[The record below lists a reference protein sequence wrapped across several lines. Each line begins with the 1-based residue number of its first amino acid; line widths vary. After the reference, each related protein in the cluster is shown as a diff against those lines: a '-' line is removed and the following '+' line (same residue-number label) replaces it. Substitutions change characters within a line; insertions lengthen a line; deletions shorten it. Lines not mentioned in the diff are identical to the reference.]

1 LVICAVEPLPGVR
14 EVLNESGL
22 ASRVKVRPATAA
34 SRSAAGMS
42 LRLGVMSND
51 TPRRLMLWEPSL
63 VGSNTPLPAT
73 WEVRSLPSRSVKV
86 YWVLLLNV
94 SVYGWPSAKLLLNT
108 GLEVTRPAETESLP
122 SLTDATPSASST
134 GTKVA
139 WVRPVLTEPSIKL
152 LAVSLLARVRVSET
166 FRLSWVSS
174 P

>member
-1 LVICAVEPLPGVR
+1 MPAIC
-14 EVLNESGL
+14 
-22 ASRVKVRPATAA
+22 
-34 SRSAAGMS
+34 
-42 LRLGVMSND
+42 
-51 TPRRLMLWEPSL
+51 
-63 VGSNTPLPAT
+63 
-73 WEVRSLPSRSVKV
+73 EVRSLPSRSVTV

-122 SLTDATPSASST
+122 SLTVGSPLASTP

-139 WVRPVLTEPSIKL
+139 WVRPVLTELSIKL